1 MLLIHHRYGILLF
14 IYAEF
19 VEQAVKVKFLFVC
32 FLMSS
37 KATFPC
43 FSISSCAAISWDP
56 SLGCARC
63 TPSMVHWKK
72 RLQEQGLPHR
82 EVFELCQHRTE
93 TRPIISTHR
102 LVYYVVHSIKLI
114 RLLDLNWHLH
124 KSLQLGLMLARA
136 SPQCASL
143 QSRHSHCLFSAHA
156 LGGWQRDRHL
166 PRGWL

>member
-19 VEQAVKVKFLFVC
+19 VDQAVKVKFLFVC

-102 LVYYVVHSIKLI
+102 LVYYLVQSIKLI

-124 KSLQLGLMLARA
+124 KSLQPGLMLARA
-136 SPQCASL
+136 SPQCAPHTADTVTVSS
-143 QSRHSHCLFSAHA
+143 QSMPWI
-156 LGGWQRDRHL
+156 GGRETSIF
-166 PRGWL
+166 